1 MPIALPLYAKLAF
14 ACLLIAL
21 LLFGLSIG
29 KGLMVPMCFAFLFAL
44 LLQPLCHLMEK
55 HRFPRFLAIFV
66 CLVTILICIGFLMFF
81 ISSQLMN
88 LIQDATQLQTRF
100 YAIFTDLQTW
110 VTQHFGIAKAKQ
122 LTWMKSSATSWLE
135 SSGAFLSGTLATTT
149 HVFVDIGLVL
159 IFIFFFLY
167 YRNFFREFLYRLL
180 ATTPTATINDV
191 LYKIR
196 SVVKNYIIGL
206 ASVIGIVA
214 AMNTLGLVLLGID
227 YALFF
232 GVLAAVLAIIPYI
245 GIIIGASLPIILSL
259 VTKDSIW
266 YTVGVVGVFTFTQF
280 VSDNFITP
288 YIVGSKVSVNPL
300 AAMIALILGG
310 VMWGAAGMILAI
322 PFTAIVKVI
331 LDVVPAMQPFGFLL
345 GEPPAK
351 QVNPEPDW
359 VDEVKEAVQSKI
371 KRPRYINK

>member
-14 ACLLIAL
+14 VFMLIAL
-21 LLFGLSIG
+21 LLFGMSMG
-29 KGLMVPMCFAFLFAL
+29 KGLMIPMCFAFLFAL
-44 LLQPLCHLMEK
+44 LLHPLCSWMER
-55 HRFPRFLAIFV
+55 HRVPRFLAIFV
-66 CLVTILICIGFLMFF
+66 CLITILVFIGLVMFF

-100 YAIFTDLQTW
+100 YVLFTQLQTW
-110 VTQHFGIAKAKQ
+110 VTQHFGIAKAMQ
-122 LTWMKSSATSWLE
+122 LTWIKSSATSWLE
-135 SSGAFLSGTLATTT
+135 SSGTFLSDMLATTT
-149 HVFVDIGLVL
+149 HVFVDIGLSL

-167 YRNFFREFLYRLL
+167 YRNFFREFLYRLFN
-180 ATTPTATINDV
+180 TTPSTMINDV

-206 ASVIGIVA
+206 VSVIGIVA
-214 AMNTLGLVLLGID
+214 AMNTLGLVLLGVD

-232 GVLAAVLAIIPYI
+232 GVLAAVLAVIPYI
-245 GIIIGASLPIILSL
+245 GIIIGAALPIILTL

-300 AAMIALILGG
+300 AAMITLILGG
-310 VMWGAAGMILAI
+310 VLWGAAGMILAI

-331 LDVVPAMQPFGFLL
+331 LDVIPPLQAFGFLL